1 VVVALVSR
9 GSVVVRWLDD
19 DGSCAGE
26 APEISGLLDSLIFGV
41 GELLDKID
49 DGAPKLRVWDLHEC
63 LGELEAIRGSEIVCD
78 IL

>member
-49 DGAPKLRVWDLHEC
+49 DGSPELCIRDLHEC
-63 LGELEAIRGSEIVCD
+63 FGELETIRGGKVLISP
-78 IL
+78 